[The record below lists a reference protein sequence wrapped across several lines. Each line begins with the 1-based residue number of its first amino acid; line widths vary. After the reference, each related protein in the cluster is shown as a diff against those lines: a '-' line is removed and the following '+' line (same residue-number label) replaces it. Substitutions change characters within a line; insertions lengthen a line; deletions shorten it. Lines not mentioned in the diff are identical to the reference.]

1 MSLTAIECPD
11 GVCHSHHGGH
21 AISRDALQSSLRT
34 HGISWCERLAERVYE
49 ISVDSFSQNVAP
61 QMQAQGWQRRH
72 LDWEFRL
79 GGESAEA
86 DRTLVDGALNAV
98 ESFLRSREV
107 QRLFVDELVQGTL
120 AEAGVQS
127 SLRSKALQ
135 LLIER
140 ELLAMLR
147 EQREALLDRVAEAL
161 FEPAEGQFEMGRNE
175 ASAALSEV
183 ERLLVHHAEASR

>member
-34 HGISWCERLAERVYE
+34 HGVSWCERLAERVYE

-61 QMQAQGWQRRH
+61 HLQAEGWQRRH

-79 GGESAEA
+79 AGDAAEA
-86 DRTLVDGALNAV
+86 ERTLVDGALNAV
-98 ESFLRSREV
+98 ESFLRRREV

-120 AEAGVQS
+120 SEAGLS
-127 SLRSKALQ
+127 TSLRRQAMQ
-135 LLIER
+135 RLIES
-140 ELLAMLR
+140 ELLAMLQ

-161 FEPAEGQFEMGRNE
+161 LDEAEGQFQ
-175 ASAALSEV
+175 AAHDAAETALDDV
-183 ERLLVHHAEASR
+183 ERLLCLHSEASH